1 MIDLKQLKKKTL
13 GMSILLV
20 EDELSLCKA
29 IEVSLKL
36 LFKHTQAC
44 LNGKDALE
52 KYKMQ
57 NYDII
62 ITDINLPE
70 MNGIDLIRAI
80 RKINPKQL
88 IIVLTAHNES
98 YILDTLRSLE
108 VDIIISKPLFPNKLK
123 EVLLEAAVRLKATE
137 IEI

>member
-108 VDIIISKPLFPNKLK
+108 VDIIISKPLLPNKLK